1 MNLWQ
6 RILLRLGIASTK
18 LVGADNET
26 FALGLA
32 EDQAELVAWQR
43 AVISDLIRVAYKID
57 PELGNAIKLQWISW
71 LQRTDP

>member
-43 AVISDLIRVAYKID
+43 AVISDLISVAYTVD
-57 PELGNAIKLQWISW
+57 PQLGNSVKLEWSSW